1 MLGERAVNAIF
12 GRKGESRPAETP
24 QASPQASLAPEVPS
38 QGEGGTYSLGQ
49 QSPQEPTESAA
60 PAVRTSVPQER
71 PETGQQMPRM
81 IDING
86 VLCPAAPQ
94 TMEQT
99 GLEEYVLADLTCKL
113 ASTVPRVSSDWAA
126 SRLRLPVPLLEKIVW
141 QLKDDHYI
149 EILGTSG
156 MMTYRYSTSERGMSH
171 AHRLMEISGY
181 VGPAPVTLEQYA
193 AMLEW
198 QFGQMP
204 PVSFDDVKRAVA
216 PLVLSPES
224 VEVTALA
231 AASNRSLFLFGP
243 PGNGKTSIGRMLHNA
258 MAGHIWIPH
267 CIAIDSHVIRIFDRQ
282 VHQVVPGYEDD
293 PRIDQRWVRV
303 RRPFVVAGGEMT
315 IDELDLAYSPSLRF
329 YEAPPHV
336 KANGGTFLL
345 DDFGRQQV
353 SATDLLNRWIIPLE
367 SQIDHLTLNTGQKIQ
382 IPFKLQLVVATN
394 LRVSDVADPAFL
406 RRMGYRLHLDKPD
419 PARYAQI
426 FERYAT
432 AQGLAVDAGVLQGL
446 LNRYEQ
452 EGREL
457 RSSEPRDLIDRAR
470 DICRLRGQSFALRRE
485 IMDMAWTAYFGS
497 AEALPAYVTHA
508 SAVKAP
514 QVR

>member
-1 MLGERAVNAIF
+1 MGA
-12 GRKGESRPAETP
+12 
-24 QASPQASLAPEVPS
+24 
-38 QGEGGTYSLGQ
+38 GEGVPAYSLGQ
-49 QSPQEPTESAA
+49 ESEADLGDGGGA
-60 PAVRTSVPQER
+60 RAVRISTPQARLSTSQD
-71 PETGQQMPRM
+71 MPRM

-94 TMEQT
+94 TLEQT
-99 GLEEYVLADLTCKL
+99 GLEEFVLADLTCKL
-113 ASTVPRVSSDWAA
+113 AATVPRLSSDWAA
-126 SRLRLPVPLLEKIVW
+126 ERLRLPVPLLEKIVW

-171 AHRLMEISGY
+171 AHRLLEISGY

-193 AMLEW
+193 AMLDW
-198 QFGQMP
+198 QFSQMP
-204 PVSFDDVKRAVA
+204 PVTFDDVRKAVGQ
-216 PLVLSPES
+216 LVLSPEA

-231 AASNRSLFLFGP
+231 AASARSLFLFGP
-243 PGNGKTSIGRMLHNA
+243 PGNGKTSIGRLVHNA
-258 MAGHIWIPH
+258 LHGEIWIPH

-293 PRIDQRWVRV
+293 PRIDQRWVRI
-303 RRPFVVAGGEMT
+303 RRPFVIAGGEMT

-367 SQIDHLTLNTGQKIQ
+367 QQIDHLTLNTGQKIQ

-394 LRVSDVADPAFL
+394 LKVSDVADPAFL
-406 RRMGYRLHLDKPD
+406 RRMGYRLHLDKPE
-419 PARYAQI
+419 PARYAAI
-426 FERYAT
+426 FERYAA
-432 AQGLAVDAGVLQGL
+432 AQGISVDPAIMADVLE
-446 LNRYEQ
+446 RYSREN
-452 EGREL
+452 REL
-457 RSSEPRDLIDRAR
+457 RSSEPRDLIERAR
-470 DICRLRGQSFALRRE
+470 DICRLRGQSFALRPD
-485 IMDMAWTAYFGS
+485 IVDMAWTAYFGHT
-497 AEALPAYVTHA
+497 EALPTHVTHA

-514 QVR
+514 K